1 VLSDQ
6 RKGIVGHTA
15 ISPATLLTLGICWEM
30 DGQSFYDYY
39 VKLVKEMHIW

>member
-1 VLSDQ
+1 MCQVIS
-6 RKGIVGHTA
+6 KKYTFP